1 MWMHSCRGPYRRTF
15 HSVLTHQEKKRER
28 KRMRKRLRIRE
39 GGETVFACVCV
50 KERDGGGRERE
61 GGEKESGIEEERA
74 MWGKK
79 ERFEGGREGG
89 REGKR

>member
-1 MWMHSCRGPYRRTF
+1 MSRAVQAHVSLRSHPPREEEREEENEKEVENQRG
-15 HSVLTHQEKKRER
+15 
-28 KRMRKRLRIRE
+28 
-39 GGETVFACVCV
+39 GGDSVCV
-50 KERDGGGRERE
+50 WVCVTERDGGGRERE